1 MKTLQSMLLLATSAL
16 FLGLSSCSK
25 KCVLSENSDS
35 GAIIQDV
42 IIYPSS
48 GNMTPSMGTDFVID
62 GSHNYTG
69 LFDVSLNGSDK
80 TPVNN
85 TLHTILCYP
94 TKTTC
99 AASFKR
105 SVVIDNAA
113 QTVKYSIDITQCKD
127 CLQEVLN
134 ENYVLVPAFPENYEV
149 SYAVTY
155 TDK

>member
-1 MKTLQSMLLLATSAL
+1 MKTLQSMLLLATTAL

-48 GNMTPSMGTDFVID
+48 GSMTGNMGNEYVIN
-62 GSHNYTG
+62 GSHKYANA
-69 LFDVSLNGSDK
+69 FDLRIGDTEK
-80 TPVNN
+80 TPFNSDI
-85 TLHTILCYP
+85 HTILCYP
-94 TKTTC
+94 TTSSC
-99 AASFKR
+99 AASFSR
-105 SVVIDNAA
+105 SVLIDNAA

-127 CLQEVLN
+127 CLQEVSN

>member
-1 MKTLQSMLLLATSAL
+1 MKTLQSILLLSTTAL

-25 KCVLSENSDS
+25 KCVLSENADS
-35 GAIIQDV
+35 GAIIKDV
-42 IIYPSS
+42 VIYPSS

-69 LFDVSLNGSDK
+69 LFDVAFGGSEK
-80 TPVNN
+80 APVNYSS
-85 TLHTILCYP
+85 HTILCYP

-99 AASFKR
+99 AASFNR

-127 CLQEVLN
+127 CMQEVLN
-134 ENYVLVPAFPENYEV
+134 ENYVLVPAFPENYTV